1 MAFPQK
7 GRRLQSSIVDCGPT
21 NDAYDLVGTAAVP
34 ASVLTVTSG
43 ILPIVVS
50 NASKRKGSIV

>member
-1 MAFPQK
+1 MALPQK
-7 GRRLQSSIVDCGPT
+7 GCRLQSSIVDRAST
-21 NDAYDLVGTAAVP
+21 NDAHDLVGTAAAP
-34 ASVLTVTSG
+34 ASVLTVTCG